1 MCIRDSHGT
10 YENLRF
16 VRGDILKPEAGY
28 KEYKPGSGKAPLEF
42 PGEGF
47 DLIFMA
53 GTLEQYKKEEAEE
66 VLKAA
71 AGLLKPEGMHFALL
85 ARNLI
90 HPLLSCYKLEWTK
103 VVKKMRL
110 IS

>member
-1 MCIRDSHGT
+1 MVLDPRDENLEVNRLRHGT
-10 YENLRF
+10 HENLRF

-28 KEYKPGSGKAPLEF
+28 KEYKPGNGTAPLEF

-53 GTLEQYKKEEAEE
+53 GTLEQYKKEEAEA

-71 AGLLKPEGMHFALL
+71 GRTFKAGGDPVLCSGERGGS
-85 ARNLI
+85 
-90 HPLLSCYKLEWTK
+90 PLLDGSGA
-103 VVKKMRL
+103 V
-110 IS
+110 

>member
-1 MCIRDSHGT
+1 MVLDPRDENLEVNRLRHGT
-10 YENLRF
+10 YGNLRF

-28 KEYKPGSGKAPLEF
+28 KEYKPGSGTAPLEF

-71 AGLLKPEGMHFALL
+71 AGLLKPEGTLYFAAENAAGAVSKSVHLL
-85 ARNLI
+85 R
-90 HPLLSCYKLEWTK
+90 Y
-103 VVKKMRL
+103 
-110 IS
+110 